1 MEAVR
6 VQSGKEKNE
15 MHSNMVVYRNVTRT
29 QPAGCVHC
37 GLKQCNPFT
46 CKASRKS
53 KIKVSTCSSFNY
65 DLLSSQLLQS
75 GSEFVMETGKEPSKT
90 MLRGQGV
97 CSLYFSEHTQMSL
110 SPFT

>member
-1 MEAVR
+1 MYKV
-6 VQSGKEKNE
+6 GKKR
-15 MHSNMVVYRNVTRT
+15 MKCTVTLLVYRNVTRT
-29 QPAGCVHC
+29 QPACCVHC

-53 KIKVSTCSSFNY
+53 KTKVCTCSSFNH
-65 DLLSSQLLQS
+65 DLLSSQLPQF
-75 GSEFVMETGKEPSKT
+75 GSEFVMETGKEPSKR